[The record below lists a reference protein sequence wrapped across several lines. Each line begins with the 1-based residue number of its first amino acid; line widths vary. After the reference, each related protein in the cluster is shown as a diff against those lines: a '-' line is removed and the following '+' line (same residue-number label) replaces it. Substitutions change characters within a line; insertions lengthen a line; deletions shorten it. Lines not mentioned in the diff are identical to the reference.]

1 MAVSVHY
8 YVNVLG
14 FANAD
19 WGSEDFTSVARDE
32 AAIYL
37 CCGGQGEGRTWVWIG
52 VEDVEALYQE
62 YKTSGAMIQSRPG
75 KLPMGVRDGGSGPG
89 WPHPSFWVGT
99 EAGHSL
105 RGVEGLTSLNARR
118 NRPL

>member
-37 CCGGQGEGRTWVWIG
+37 SCGGQGEGRTWVWIG

-62 YKTSGAMIQSRPG
+62 YKTSGAMIQSAPENY
-75 KLPMGVRDGGSGPG
+75 PWAFEMEVQDPDGHVLRFGSEPRQDIPFVE
-89 WPHPSFWVGT
+89 W
-99 EAGHSL
+99 
-105 RGVEGLTSLNARR
+105 RG
-118 NRPL
+118 